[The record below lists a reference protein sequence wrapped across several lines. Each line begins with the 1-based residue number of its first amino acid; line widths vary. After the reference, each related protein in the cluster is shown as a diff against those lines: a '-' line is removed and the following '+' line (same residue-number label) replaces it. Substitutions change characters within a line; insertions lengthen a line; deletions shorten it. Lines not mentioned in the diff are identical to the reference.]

1 VTRRD
6 RGIVAALSVA
16 LVTLALATAMP
27 SAPGLG
33 GPPSPSASAVSPSPG
48 SQAPA
53 VYREGTV
60 GALSSINPLTAR
72 TQADRDVA
80 ALVFSGLVAIGPD
93 GGYRPDLAS
102 AWSADAKGKRW
113 TFTIRPD
120 ARWQDGEPVTSEDV
134 LFTVGVLH
142 DARYTGPLG
151 ASWRDVTVSANDPRT
166 VTFELATP
174 LGGFLQAAT
183 IGLLPAHLLRD
194 VPVATLADDP
204 FSRNPVGSGPYVLAS
219 WDSTTAELV
228 AASTLATP
236 ALNPFTQPSTAP
248 SASPSTVAC
257 PSSSPGGSPCAASP
271 LGTAA
276 TGPSLRAITFT
287 FFADAASLVAAYRE
301 GALDAASGLPA
312 TLADEL
318 AALPGNRL
326 LRYPRTTLT
335 AVALNLRP
343 GNDALRVPG
352 VRRALLAAIDR
363 DAIIATVFGGAATR
377 ADTPIPPSS
386 WAFDPKASAQVHY
399 DLKAAAAGLKAA
411 GWKKAA
417 TGWIAPGAKKAY
429 TIALIS
435 PDAVSNPSAMAVA
448 EAVAVAWRAFGLT
461 VTVRGMPPAE
471 YVDTHLRK
479 GDFQAAVVDVT
490 IGLDPDLYPLFA
502 STQVVGG
509 GSNLT
514 GIQDVDLDRLLTAA
528 RAPGT
533 LDQRK
538 HAFAALQVRLAD
550 RNYVLPIA
558 FRDELVVVA
567 DRVVGPVTRELGDS
581 SDRFW
586 DVLTWRL
593 ADAR

>member
-1 VTRRD
+1 VNHRD
-6 RGIVAALSVA
+6 RGIVAALSAVLVLLA
-16 LVTLALATAMP
+16 LVTAMP
-27 SAPGLG
+27 SAPSAAAL
-33 GPPSPSASAVSPSPG
+33 PSPAAGAGSPP
-48 SQAPA
+48 AAAALPA
-53 VYREGTV
+53 VYREGSI
-60 GALSSINPLTAR
+60 GGLISINPLTAR

-80 ALVFSGLVAIGPD
+80 ALVFSGLVAIGQD

-120 ARWQDGEPVTSEDV
+120 ARWQDGVPVTSEDV
-134 LFTVGVLH
+134 IFTVGILH

-151 ASWRDVTVSANDPRT
+151 ASWRDVTVTAQDART

-204 FSRNPVGSGPYVLAS
+204 FSLHPIGSGPFVLAS
-219 WDSTTAELV
+219 WNTSTAELV
-228 AASTLATP
+228 AASA
-236 ALNPFTQPSTAP
+236 AANPFSQPSAAP
-248 SASPSTVAC
+248 SAAPSPAAC
-257 PSSSPGGSPCAASP
+257 SSPLSLGSPCVAPSPSAAP
-271 LGTAA
+271 GGTALA
-276 TGPSLRAITFT
+276 AITFT
-287 FFADAASLVAAYRE
+287 FFPDATALAAAYRE
-301 GALDAASGLPA
+301 GTLDAASGLPA
-312 TLADEL
+312 ALAQEL
-318 AALPGNRL
+318 VALPGSRL
-326 LRYPRTTLT
+326 LSYPRTTLS
-335 AVALNLRP
+335 AVVLNLRP

-363 DAIIATVFGGAATR
+363 SAIIATVFGGAATR

-386 WAFDPKASAQVHY
+386 WAFDPTASAEVRY
-399 DLKAAAAGLKAA
+399 DVKAAAAGFKAA
-411 GWKKAA
+411 GWKKTAA
-417 TGWIAPGAKKAY
+417 GWIAPGGKKPYA
-429 TIALIS
+429 IELIS
-435 PDAVSNPSAMAVA
+435 PDVVSNPSAMAVSQAVA
-448 EAVAVAWRAFGLT
+448 EAWRTFGLT

-479 GDFQAAVVDVT
+479 GDFQAAMVDVA

-509 GSNLT
+509 GSNLA
-514 GIQDVDLDRLLTAA
+514 GIQDVDLDRLLMAA

-538 HAFAALQVRLAD
+538 RAFSALQVRLAD
-550 RNYVLPIA
+550 QNYLLPIA
-558 FRDELVVVA
+558 FRDELVVVS
-567 DRVVGPVTRELGDS
+567 DRVLGPVTRELGDS